1 MSKKLLTIFSS
12 LFLVGMLSISCSNAD
27 KTGSDDSSGTGGSTV
42 DTSKG
47 IEQYNGN
54 TYVSS
59 ELTITGDKGYLWIS
73 IKDSKVA
80 IESSQDAT
88 TAPEFPQSQYFSV
101 TGTGTDYNFSLPD
114 SKNTPDSVVGT
125 LKFSSDAST
134 LTLHITKNTDDPNGE
149 ISNKDIV
156 FNKK

>member
-1 MSKKLLTIFSS
+1 MSKKFLTIFSS
-12 LFLVGMLSISCSNAD
+12 LFLIGILSISCSNAD
-27 KTGSDDSSGTGGSTV
+27 KTGSDDSSGTGGSAV

-59 ELTITGDKGYLWIS
+59 ELTIGWEKGYLWIS
-73 IKDSKVA
+73 IKDGKVVLNA
-80 IESSQDAT
+80 SQNNT
-88 TAPEFPQSQYFSV
+88 TIPEFPQDKYFSV
-101 TGTGTDYNFSLPD
+101 TGTGTDYSFSLPD
-114 SKNTPDSVVGT
+114 SKGAPDSVVGT
-125 LKFSSDAST
+125 LKFSSDASSV
-134 LTLHITKNTDDPNGE
+134 TLHITKNTDDPTGE

>member
-1 MSKKLLTIFSS
+1 MILQELAVQLQTLQK
-12 LFLVGMLSISCSNAD
+12 
-27 KTGSDDSSGTGGSTV
+27 
-42 DTSKG
+42 
-47 IEQYNGN
+47 EQNNINGN

-59 ELTITGDKGYLWIS
+59 ELTIAGDKGYLWIS
-73 IKDSKVA
+73 IKDNKVVL
-80 IESSQDAT
+80 DASPNNT
-88 TAPEFPQSQYFSV
+88 TVPEFTQSDYFSV

-114 SKNTPDSVVGT
+114 SKNTPNSVVGT